1 MTTTPSYVFLLSNG
15 RSGSS
20 LVQEL
25 LARHPDVGFISNVE
39 DRFPQ
44 LPASIGRHNNELYQ
58 RVPQGLTQKGR
69 IRYAPSEGYRLLR
82 KRVSPALVGACRDLL
97 AADADPWLAARFSDL
112 FTDRAGAQRKPVFI
126 HKFTGWP
133 RSGFI
138 SAALPGVRFI
148 HIVRD
153 PRAVATSGLKT
164 SWWSGW
170 LGPTGLN
177 LGALGPSYSEVWEQS
192 GRSFPVLA
200 ALSWKMVMDAFEA
213 ARELVPADRWLDV
226 RFEDLLADPET
237 QFKKMT
243 DFAGLPEHPRFRA
256 ALSATTFQP
265 DRIEAFRRDLDPASV
280 AAMESCLS
288 RELSYWGYR

>member
-1 MTTTPSYVFLLSNG
+1 MTETPSFVFLLSNG

-20 LVQEL
+20 LVHEL

-39 DRFPQ
+39 DNFPQ
-44 LPASIGRHNNELYQ
+44 LPASFGRNNNALYR
-58 RVPQGLTQKGR
+58 RVPQQLTQKGR
-69 IRYAPSEGYRLLR
+69 LRYAPSEGYRLLR
-82 KRVSPALVGACRDLL
+82 YRVSPALVASCRDLL
-97 AADADPWLAARFSDL
+97 ASDADPWLATRFRNL
-112 FTDRAGAQRKPVFI
+112 FTDRARAQRKPVFV

-153 PRAVATSGLKT
+153 PRDVATSGLKS

-170 LGPTGLN
+170 RGPMGLN
-177 LGALGPSYSEVWEQS
+177 FGTLSPSYAETWERS

-200 ALSWKMVMDAFEA
+200 ALSWKTVMDAFEA
-213 ARELVPADRWLDV
+213 ARACVPAGGWLDV
-226 RFEDLLADPET
+226 RFEDVLADPDT

-243 DFAGLPEHPRFRA
+243 DFAGLHEDPRFRA
-256 ALSATTFQP
+256 ARSGTVFEG
-265 DRIEAFRRDLDPASV
+265 DRVGAFKRDLDPSSV
-280 AAMESCLS
+280 AAMESCLE